1 MATPRVLS
9 VRRSAAVLFAVLG
22 SLALLPAIGHADPS
36 LTIEQVQARVDA
48 LYQQAEVAT
57 ERAHDA
63 QLEVSQTKDHLAKVQ
78 DRLDAQK
85 AELDTLNQAMA
96 DYAVAVYT
104 TGGVDPTLQVMLSS
118 DPEDVLARAR
128 SLDQVSR
135 IEDASYRQAEVARVA
150 LAQTQAEVDQQLAHL
165 KQVEAKLA
173 DQEQAVKDRLAEAK
187 QLLANLKEKERQR
200 LAALQAQ
207 RAAAAAEASRDAVRN
222 VPAPAPTT
230 TTTSSSGSGRASVAV
245 SYALAQ
251 VGDAYVFGAAGPD
264 AFDCSGLMM
273 AAWAQAGVYL
283 PHSAAAQYSVTT
295 RVSTSDLQ
303 PGDLVFFYSGVSHVG
318 MYVGGGTFVHA
329 ANPGDG
335 VVAESLFTDYWMS
348 VLVGAGRV

>member
-1 MATPRVLS
+1 MATPRVVS

-22 SLALLPAIGHADPS
+22 SLALLPAVGHADPN
-36 LTIEQVQARVDA
+36 LTIDQVQARVDA
-48 LYQQAEVAT
+48 LYEQAEVAT
-57 ERAHDA
+57 EKAHDA
-63 QLEVSQTKDHLAKVQ
+63 ALEVAQTKDHLAKVQ
-78 DRLDAQK
+78 HRLDAQK
-85 AELDTLNQAMA
+85 AELATLDQAMA

-135 IEDASYRQAEVARVA
+135 IEDASYRQAEAARVA
-150 LAQTQAEVDQQLAHL
+150 LAQTQAEVDQELAHL
-165 KQVEAKLA
+165 KLVESRLA

-187 QLLANLKEKERQR
+187 QLLANLKEEERQR
-200 LAALQAQ
+200 LEALQAQ
-207 RAAAAAEASRDAVRN
+207 RAQAAADASRDAIRN
-222 VPAPAPTT
+222 VPAPTT
-230 TTTSSSGSGRASVAV
+230 TSSSSGSGRASVAV
-245 SYALAQ
+245 AYALAQ
-251 VGDAYVFGAAGPD
+251 VGDSYVFGAAGPD

-273 AAWAQAGVYL
+273 AAWGQAGVYL

-303 PGDLVFFYSGVSHVG
+303 PGDLVFFYGGVSHVG

-329 ANPGDG
+329 ANPSDG
-335 VVAESLFTDYWMS
+335 VVAEPLFTSYWMS

>member
-1 MATPRVLS
+1 MATPRVVS

-22 SLALLPAIGHADPS
+22 SLALLPAVGHADPN
-36 LTIEQVQARVDA
+36 LTIDQVQARVDA

-63 QLEVSQTKDHLAKVQ
+63 AIEVAKTKDHLAAVQ
-78 DRLDAQK
+78 HRLDAQK
-85 AELDTLNQAMA
+85 AELDRLNQAMA
-96 DYAVAVYT
+96 AYAVAVYT

-135 IEDASYRQAEVARVA
+135 IEDAAYRQAEAARLA
-150 LAQTQAEVDQQLAHL
+150 LAQTQAEVDQELAHL
-165 KQVEAKLA
+165 KQVEARLA

-200 LAALQAQ
+200 LEALQAQ
-207 RAAAAAEASRDAVRN
+207 RAQAAAQASRDAIRN
-222 VPAPAPTT
+222 VPAPS
-230 TTTSSSGSGRASVAV
+230 TSSSTSSGSGRASVAIA
-245 SYALAQ
+245 YALAQ
-251 VGDAYVFGAAGPD
+251 VGDSYVFGASGPD
-264 AFDCSGLMM
+264 AFDCSGLTM

-283 PHSAAAQYSVTT
+283 PHSASAQYGVTT
-295 RVSTSDLQ
+295 RVSTSDIQ

-318 MYVGGGTFVHA
+318 IYVGGGTFVHA

-335 VVAESLFTDYWMS
+335 VVADSLFSSYWMS
-348 VLVGAGRV
+348 VLVGVGRV